1 MVSLSEPLSKSGEN
15 ANSKWVDGLVSSQR
29 RADPEKSG
37 SAAASVAIRPELTA
51 RTAETVLSRPLVD
64 P

>member
-1 MVSLSEPLSKSGEN
+1 MFFLHEPTVQERRKCNSE
-15 ANSKWVDGLVSSQR
+15 WIDGLVSSQR

-37 SAAASVAIRPELTA
+37 SAAASVAIRPEQTA
-51 RTAETVLSRPLVD
+51 RTAETVLSRQLVD